1 MTVITTPPTT
11 SFNQAEEQRLYSAL
25 ERLYGK
31 AGAESI
37 RTSHVMVIGIGG
49 VGSWSAEALARSGVG
64 KITLV
69 DLDHLSLSNINRQI
83 HAVQSTLGQSKVL
96 AMRDRLLAINPSL
109 NIDVIDDFVTPD
121 NWLELVPV
129 DVNAVIDACDQ
140 LSAKLAMSVWARN
153 NKKIFITVGAA
164 GGKKTAQAVEVA
176 DLSVVSQDPVLAK
189 LRYQLRKHHGAPK
202 GGANND
208 KKASPKI
215 GINCV
220 FSTEPMLRPT
230 KACDVLDQDSASAV
244 GANQG
249 GGAALNCQG
258 YGSQVVVTATF
269 GLTAAGWVMQML
281 ANTGN
286 SAKNSP
292 KTIKQVVN

>member
-1 MTVITTPPTT
+1 MTAITSPATI

-25 ERLYGK
+25 ERLYGT

-37 RTSHVMVIGIGG
+37 RASHVMVIGIGG

-96 AMRDRLLAINPSL
+96 AMRDRLLAINPTL
-109 NIDVIDDFVTPD
+109 NVAVIDDFVTPD
-121 NWLELVPV
+121 NWLELVPIDV
-129 DVNAVIDACDQ
+129 DAVIDACDQ

-176 DLSVVSQDPVLAK
+176 DLSLVSQDPVLAK

-202 GGANND
+202 GGANHD
-208 KKASPKI
+208 KKAAIKI

-230 KACDVLDQDSASAV
+230 KACEVLDQDTDSAV
-244 GANQG
+244 QVVGKQG

-281 ANTGN
+281 AN
-286 SAKNSP
+286 SP
-292 KTIKQVVN
+292 KKSEISGN

>member
-1 MTVITTPPTT
+1 MTAITTPVTAT
-11 SFNQAEEQRLYSAL
+11 FNDAEEQRLYSAL

-31 AGAESI
+31 AGAQVI
-37 RTSHVMVIGIGG
+37 RASHVMVIGIGG

-83 HAVQSTLGQSKVL
+83 HAVQSTLGQSKVI
-96 AMRDRLLAINPSL
+96 AMRDRLLSINPTL
-109 NIDVIDDFVTPD
+109 NINLIDDFVTPD
-121 NWLELVPV
+121 NWLELVPSDV
-129 DVNAVIDACDQ
+129 DAVIDACDQ

-153 NKKIFITVGAA
+153 QNKIFITVGAA

-202 GGANND
+202 GGANHD
-208 KKASPKI
+208 KKAAVKI
-215 GINCV
+215 GIYCV
-220 FSTEPMLRPT
+220 FSSEPMLRPN
-230 KACDVLDQDSASAV
+230 KACDALDLDVNSAV
-244 GANQG
+244 GVNQG

-281 ANTGN
+281 ANKGN
-286 SAKNSP
+286 NG
-292 KTIKQVVN
+292 KTAQKPLNK